1 MSNFDKLRAIS
12 FPEFLVLF
20 VSLLTLPV
28 ASVLLKL
35 CGFRKTER
43 LMARFSR
50 LDIQR
55 GVSQTRVNR
64 ERVNKVRVNQVARM
78 VSIAA
83 VLVPYQARC
92 LEQAMTVWWMLGVMG
107 ISSTIRLGVS
117 KSGGSIEAHAWVLYK
132 GEIVI
137 GQMNDQ
143 KEFTPLLDINIERQQ

>member
-64 ERVNKVRVNQVARM
+64 ERVNKVRVNQVAKM

-92 LEQAMTVWWMLGVMG
+92 LEQAMTVWWMLG

>member
-1 MSNFDKLRAIS
+1 
-12 FPEFLVLF
+12 
-20 VSLLTLPV
+20 
-28 ASVLLKL
+28 
-35 CGFRKTER
+35 
-43 LMARFSR
+43 
-50 LDIQR
+50 
-55 GVSQTRVNR
+55 
-64 ERVNKVRVNQVARM
+64 M

-117 KSGGSIEAHAWVLYK
+117 KSGGAIEAHAWVLYK